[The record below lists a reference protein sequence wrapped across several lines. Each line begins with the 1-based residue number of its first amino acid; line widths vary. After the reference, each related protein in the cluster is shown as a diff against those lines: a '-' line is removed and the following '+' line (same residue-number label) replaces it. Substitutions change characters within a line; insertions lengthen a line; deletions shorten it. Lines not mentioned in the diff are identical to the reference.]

1 MKLGRRY
8 DPQEIVFSLEK
19 PSPSS
24 SSSSSFVDP
33 SSSSS
38 SSASQPSSSS
48 SSASSSSSSSTSA
61 GCGPFNFTLNTTLGA
76 NLDFPDQYF
85 GEAVGVNII
94 SGDGVQLTLG
104 YDNLDVAG
112 PAFRMQIQI
121 DGQLVA
127 GATVAIGLEEIYIGK
142 PFSLT
147 RLGVTYC
154 GTFTEGTVILG

>member
-24 SSSSSFVDP
+24 SSSSSFVGP

-38 SSASQPSSSS
+38 SSAPQPSSSS

-94 SGDGVQLTLG
+94 SGAQVVLS
-104 YDNLDVAG
+104 YDNLDIAG
-112 PAFRMQIQI
+112 PAFIMNIQI
-121 DGQLVA
+121 GSQIVA
-127 GATVAIGLEEIYIGK
+127 SAGVAFGLDTRLYFGK

-147 RLGVTYC
+147 YLGVTYC
-154 GTFTEGTVILG
+154 GTFASGTVILG